1 MELKFNKIKGSPES
15 LRISGL
21 DIKTLEKAV
30 AVNYNGNCLKAVN
43 EKNVP
48 EFEISFINSG
58 KSTVDNYTLKINKSD
73 VKEGL
78 VVVHISSNNPQAA
91 IVRAVAYIT
100 KLCNEAE
107 NVAKAFDEALAQI
120 TEI

>member
-21 DIKTLEKAV
+21 DVKTLEKAT
-30 AVNYNGNCLKAVN
+30 NYNGNCLKAVN
-43 EKNVP
+43 EKDVP

-73 VKEGL
+73 VKEDL
-78 VVVHISSNNPQAA
+78 VVVHVSSNNPQATM
-91 IVRAVAYIT
+91 VRAVAYIT
-100 KLCNEAE
+100 QLCGEAE
-107 NVAKAFDEALAQI
+107 KVATAFDAALKQI

>member
-21 DIKTLEKAV
+21 DIKALEK

-43 EKNVP
+43 EKDVP